1 MPRKP
6 TRPAETD
13 YPDLLARVAGV
24 LEQGRR
30 SAARAVNAVLAA
42 TYWQI
47 GRHIVEHEQAGKR
60 KAGYGDELLNRLAVD
75 LTARF
80 GRGFSRQSLQRMR
93 AFYLGWEICSSP
105 VSKFQVRVRCELPT
119 AKGDGPKVQTVSAK
133 SLPAPSLDPMV
144 GGY

>member
-6 TRPAETD
+6 ARSAAETD

-30 SAARAVNAVLAA
+30 ATARAVNAVLAA
-42 TYWQI
+42 SYWQI
-47 GRHIVEHEQAGKR
+47 GRHIVEREQAGKR
-60 KAGYGDELLNRLAVD
+60 KAGYGDELLNRLAAD

-105 VSKFQVRVRCELPT
+105 MSKSQVRV
-119 AKGDGPKVQTVSAK
+119 Q
-133 SLPAPSLDPMV
+133 
-144 GGY
+144 

>member
-1 MPRKP
+1 MAATRFDRSEAPMPRKP
-6 TRPAETD
+6 ARSAAETD
-13 YPDLLARVAGV
+13 YPELLARVAGV

-60 KAGYGDELLNRLAVD
+60 KAAYADELVERLGVD

-80 GRGFSRQSLQRMR
+80 GRGFGRRNVFAIR
-93 AFYLGWEICSSP
+93 A
-105 VSKFQVRVRCELPT
+105 
-119 AKGDGPKVQTVSAK
+119 
-133 SLPAPSLDPMV
+133 
-144 GGY
+144 

>member
-6 TRPAETD
+6 ARPAAGPD
-13 YPDLLARVAGV
+13 YPDLLARVSAV

-30 SAARAVNAVLAA
+30 SAARTVNAVLAA

-47 GRHIVEHEQAGKR
+47 GRHIVEHEQGGRR
-60 KAGYGDELLNRLAVD
+60 KAGYGEEILQRLAAD

-105 VSKFQVRVRCELPT
+105 MSKLQVRVRCELPT
-119 AKGDGPKVQTVSAK
+119 V
-133 SLPAPSLDPMV
+133 
-144 GGY
+144 

>member
-6 TRPAETD
+6 AHPADTD
-13 YPDLLARVAGV
+13 YIDLFARVAAV

-60 KAGYGDELLNRLAVD
+60 KAGYGEELLKRLSAD

-80 GRGFSRQSLQRMR
+80 GRGFSHRNLEYMR
-93 AFYLGWEICSSP
+93 LFYLGWHICQTPSD
-105 VSKFQVRVRCELPT
+105 KLQV
-119 AKGDGPKVQTVSAK
+119 
-133 SLPAPSLDPMV
+133 
-144 GGY
+144 